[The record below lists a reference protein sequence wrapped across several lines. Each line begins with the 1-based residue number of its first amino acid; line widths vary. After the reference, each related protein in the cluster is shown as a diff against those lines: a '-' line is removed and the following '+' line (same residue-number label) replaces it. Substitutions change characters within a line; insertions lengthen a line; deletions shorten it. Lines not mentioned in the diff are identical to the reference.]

1 MFCQAKKAKDRYH
14 PPAFAFPSLAAKY
27 FRKNATDRLQ
37 MVQGYDIRK
46 WASIPQ
52 AVCLDSLLT
61 LRRAINKLG
70 ILERAGSAW
79 KTLHC
84 VIIGIVG
91 DGNCLFRA
99 LSVHLAGTEKGHK
112 AVRSAQ

>member
-1 MFCQAKKAKDRYH
+1 MA
-14 PPAFAFPSLAAKY
+14 
-27 FRKNATDRLQ
+27 
-37 MVQGYDIRK
+37 
-46 WASIPQ
+46 
-52 AVCLDSLLT
+52 SLLT

-112 AVRSAQ
+112 AVRSLVFEHLSLMSNEDLLKFGKRHGLL